1 MKSIKIGGR
10 ASLLSRI
17 QISLVSKS
25 LLSNFPNL
33 NIIFQTKDAAADI
46 DLETPLW
53 KLPVTGAFTTEFSN
67 LLINNKVDLIVHS
80 HKDLALVNNKETE
93 IHPVLERG
101 DLRDLLLFKKS
112 KFNKTLDQITI
123 LTSSP
128 RRTYLLS
135 QTLPELLPKRFQNLK
150 INFNSI
156 RGNIQTRL
164 QKLINS
170 EDADAIVLSKVAI
183 DRLLCDLNLLHFD
196 KSLLEKNKL
205 IEEQNNIKNLLTN
218 LFFMIL
224 PLSLCPNAPAQGS
237 LAVEIRK
244 DDTEILKYVNSLKN
258 YYNTFS
264 TNYERSELSK
274 YGGGCHQSIGISL
287 IETKDFI
294 IKYKKGKL
302 DNGIILNERIIEHK
316 KNAGDGMNANYSKN
330 AGIEIN
336 AGAYSN
342 ADKGMNANYSKN
354 AGQEMNANYSKNAGQ
369 EMNAS
374 YSKNITDKEKN
385 AGISLNA
392 NYSKNAG
399 DFSGAGYSDNIDQY
413 LNATH
418 EMNAGH
424 SKNITDSKTL
434 NFFPNSKEDLKKIKI
449 KRTPLSDLEIDPPNY
464 CFVSRS
470 EAWLDKWES
479 FDKIIWTPGIKT
491 MKKLAKRDIWVHGCS
506 DGLGEIEFSSDI
518 KNLIQ
523 TNTDKKIEFVK
534 LTHQINLQASIF
546 PKISTYK
553 IECCFPL
560 PDISSY
566 KSFFW
571 NSATQFDWF
580 INAYPEIIKAKHASG
595 PGLTSKYIEKKIES
609 IIDIFFDFEDWLNS
623 KKK

>member
-25 LLSNFPNL
+25 LLSNYPNL
-33 NIIFQTKDAAADI
+33 NIVFQTKDAAADI

-67 LLINNKVDLIVHS
+67 LLINNKVDLVVHS
-80 HKDLALVNNKETE
+80 HKDLALVKNKETE

-112 KFNKTLDQITI
+112 KLNKTLNQITI

-135 QTLPELLPKRFQNLK
+135 QILPELLPKRFQNLK

-205 IEEQNNIKNLLTN
+205 IEEQNNIKKLLSYLN
-218 LFFMIL
+218 FMIL

-287 IETKDFI
+287 TETNDFI

-302 DNGIILNERIIEHK
+302 DNEVILNERIIEHK
-316 KNAGDGMNANYSKN
+316 KNAGKEINAGKGNNAGISSNANYSKN
-330 AGIEIN
+330 AGYEKKAGYENN
-336 AGAYSN
+336 AG
-342 ADKGMNANYSKN
+342 K
-354 AGQEMNANYSKNAGQ
+354 EMNVD
-369 EMNAS
+369 E
-374 YSKNITDKEKN
+374 EKN
-385 AGISLNA
+385 AGNE
-392 NYSKNAG
+392 NNAG
-399 DFSGAGYSDNIDQY
+399 K
-413 LNATH
+413 
-418 EMNAGH
+418 E
-424 SKNITDSKTL
+424 NITDTKTL
-434 NFFPNSKEDLKKIKI
+434 NYFPNSKEDLKKIKI
-449 KRTPLSDLEIDPPNY
+449 KRTPLSDLEITPPNY

-470 EAWLDKWES
+470 EAWLDNWES
-479 FDKIIWTPGIKT
+479 FDKIIWTPGVKT
-491 MKKLAKRDIWVHGCS
+491 MKKLAKRDVWVNGCS
-506 DGLGEIEFSSDI
+506 DGLGENEFSADI

-523 TNTDKKIEFVK
+523 TNSNKKIEFVK
-534 LTHQINLQASIF
+534 LTHQINLQPSIF

-553 IECCFPL
+553 IECCLPL
-560 PDISSY
+560 PDISTY

-580 INAYPEIIKAKHASG
+580 INAYPEITRAKHASG

-609 IIDIFFDFEDWLNS
+609 KVEIFFDFEDWLNS
-623 KKK
+623 KKINL